1 MLKKLIT
8 RIWGMKMEM
17 EIALSVVVPCYNEE
31 KVLPIFYE
39 KIAKILNDMCETYE
53 IVFVDDGSRD
63 STLRLLKDFASEDSH
78 VVYLS
83 FSRNFG
89 KEAAIYAGLLNAHG
103 SYIVVM
109 DADMQDPPELL
120 SEMYDLI
127 RKGDYD
133 CVATRRVSRNGEP
146 HIRSFFARMFYRI
159 INKISD
165 AEIMDGARD
174 FRIMKSNMVEAI
186 LNMEEYNRFSKGI
199 FGWIGFKTCW
209 IDYENVER
217 AAGETKWNFWG
228 LFRYAIEGIISF
240 SQTPLTIMA
249 ITGVIISIIAF
260 LATIFLVVRRI
271 CFGDPVQGW
280 ASTMCVII
288 LLSGIQV
295 FFMGIVGQYVA
306 RIYMEVK
313 NRPHFIISETNSEHA
328 KKIG

>member
-1 MLKKLIT
+1 ME
-8 RIWGMKMEM
+8 MEM